1 MIIIITHWYA
11 PMQDYEFEGKK
22 VFQGIEDE
30 TGLILFQKK
39 FFQNCLKHIVWPAL
53 RSPPRRSCLRSFSI
67 LTKPYC
73 DTGCRKQTIHFYLNN
88 RIFVYISEAS
98 SLAFYLWAEC
108 VLIHN

>member
-1 MIIIITHWYA
+1 MIIITTHWYV

-53 RSPPRRSCLRSFSI
+53 RSPPRRGRVCAASQSWQNLI
-67 LTKPYC
+67 VIQ
-73 DTGCRKQTIHFYLNN
+73 GAANKQFTFI
-88 RIFVYISEAS
+88 
-98 SLAFYLWAEC
+98 
-108 VLIHN
+108 

>member
-1 MIIIITHWYA
+1 MIIIITHWYV

-53 RSPPRRSCLRSFSI
+53 RSPPPVVSAQLLNLDKTLLWYRVPQTNNSLLF
-67 LTKPYC
+67 
-73 DTGCRKQTIHFYLNN
+73 KQ
-88 RIFVYISEAS
+88 
-98 SLAFYLWAEC
+98 
-108 VLIHN
+108 